1 MRNGADIKVPDLYH
15 KQAYIVL
22 TSLIVNEVALSY
34 LLYAVKQIEKLPVYR
49 FSVKKHL
56 REASTLRKE
65 YDNKVYRTIK
75 EHNHQFYADM
85 NDRFL
90 EYVGHDLDIL
100 YETIKR
106 LYDKAHVP
114 NSSSLATFTQAYT
127 LLTMAVRLN
136 TANKELCKTEGISG
150 VYRRLDMFDLT
161 NILRHVEVA
170 HEEVT
175 KPINGDGDMQ
185 EYKMACDIL
194 FGKLIDGDILVK
206 TIDTEKELEDNL

>member
-1 MRNGADIKVPDLYH
+1 MRNGADIKDLDLYH

-65 YDNKVYRTIK
+65 YDNKVYRIIK

-106 LYDKAHVP
+106 LYDKDCVSH
-114 NSSSLATFTQAYT
+114 SSDLATFTQAYT
-127 LLTMAVRLN
+127 LIIMSVRLN
-136 TANKELCKTEGISG
+136 AANKELSKVEAISG
-150 VYRRLDMFDLT
+150 VYRRLELFDLT
-161 NILRHVEVA
+161 SILRHVEIA

-175 KPINGDGDMQ
+175 RQIKGSGDMS
-185 EYKMACDIL
+185 EYKIACDIL
-194 FGKLIDGDILVK
+194 FNKLIDGDILIK
-206 TIDTEKELEDNL
+206 TIDTNKELEE